1 MAKTITVRG
10 FTLVELIMALAIMA
24 ILAVYVLPRFFSVG
38 VYQERGFADQVQAV
52 LRYAQKAAIAQHR
65 AVCAAYTAS
74 PERLSLSITV
84 TTSCDTALSV
94 PASSVNYIEA
104 PSGIAFS
111 MTPASISF
119 DALGRPS
126 ASAVA
131 TVGTATITV
140 EAETGYVHQ

>member
-1 MAKTITVRG
+1 MAKTTTARG

-24 ILAVYVLPRFFSVG
+24 ILAVYVLPRFFSVS
-38 VYQERGFADQVQAV
+38 VYQERGLADQVQAA

-65 AVCAAYTAS
+65 GVCAAYTSS
-74 PERLSLSITV
+74 PDRLTLSV
-84 TTSCDTALSV
+84 TANTSCDTALNV
-94 PASSVNYIEA
+94 PAGSVNYIEA
-104 PSGIAFS
+104 PTGTAFS

-131 TVGTATITV
+131 TVGTTSITV